1 MIELKNK
8 PQTPPTKK
16 EQPFKQPQTE
26 QTPEIFAKGM
36 CFSKLFWLFVIGN
49 VVGCIMETFWCLIT
63 LHEFQM
69 RVGLVLGPFIPI
81 YGIGAVLITVG
92 LYKIIDKSDILIFL
106 CSGLI
111 GGVFEYFCSW
121 AQEMVFHTVSWDYSD
136 TPFNFNGRTNLMFM
150 LCWGLLGLVWIRI
163 IYPWIS
169 RFIEMLPV
177 KWGRIL
183 TRALILFFVFDIA
196 LTVLAQAR
204 RTLRNEYHMLPKTIV
219 GQILD
224 EVYDDKTLDWL
235 FPNMMPAPK

>member
-8 PQTPPTKK
+8 PQTPPTTK
-16 EQPFKQPQTE
+16 EQPSKQPQTE
-26 QTPEIFAKGM
+26 QPPEIFAKGM

-121 AQEMVFHTVSWDYSD
+121 AQEMVFHTVSWDYSKY
-136 TPFNFNGRTNLMFM
+136 PFNLNGRINLLYCLF
-150 LCWGLLGLVWIRI
+150 WGALALVWIKE
-163 IYPWIS
+163 IYPRINGWIERNVS
-169 RFIEMLPV
+169 RVYGVTLS
-177 KWGRIL
+177 WIL
-183 TRALILFFVFDIA
+183 IIFMVMNTAVSGLAVFRQ
-196 LTVLAQAR
+196 AQRYDHIPATSSWQQLMDEWYPDAKLEKIFPSMV
-204 RTLRNEYHMLPKTIV
+204 RT
-219 GQILD
+219 D
-224 EVYDDKTLDWL
+224 
-235 FPNMMPAPK
+235 